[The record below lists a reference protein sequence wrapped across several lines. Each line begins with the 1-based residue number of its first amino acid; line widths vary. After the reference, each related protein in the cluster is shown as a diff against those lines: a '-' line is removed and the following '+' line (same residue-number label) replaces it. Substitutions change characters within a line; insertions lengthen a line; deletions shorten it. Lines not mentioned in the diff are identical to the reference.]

1 MAYWDEASQ
10 QWLIDDYGRSRQA
23 TPEEIDEALSAGRH
37 GDNG

>member
-1 MAYWDEASQ
+1 MAYWDEQ
-10 QWLIDDYGRSRQA
+10 RGCWMIDDYGRARQA